1 MPAHPLGLE
10 KLWAR
15 QGKLLP
21 VIADAGATLRD
32 QREYFFRL
40 SRSIACANPYLQD
53 AHWYKP
59 RRGVRGCLDEA
70 RASPTRALAIERVLG
85 DQELRIFTKSIARQ
99 APYALTQSGRASS
112 RRITPMK

>member
-40 SRSIACANPYLQD
+40 S
-53 AHWYKP
+53 
-59 RRGVRGCLDEA
+59 
-70 RASPTRALAIERVLG
+70 
-85 DQELRIFTKSIARQ
+85 
-99 APYALTQSGRASS
+99 
-112 RRITPMK
+112 